1 MVAVHVLVTPVSHP
15 LSLTVARVPEVSEVS
30 ALVPCSEQVASLE
43 EEASEESES
52 LPEAAV
58 LSAESPEVVLAVAE
72 FP

>member
-15 LSLTVARVPEVSEVS
+15 LSLEVARVPEVSEES

-52 LPEAAV
+52 LLEAAV
-58 LSAESPEVVLAVAE
+58 LSAESPEVVLVAAE

>member
-30 ALVPCSEQVASLE
+30 AWVPCSEQEASL

-52 LPEAAV
+52 SLEAAV